1 MEAEEKIKKN
11 SSVLVDQEKAENFEK
26 NANEF
31 WNKFYNIHD
40 NKFFKD
46 RNWLFTEFPE
56 LLLKDDEPQSSF
68 RIMEV
73 GCGVGNTV
81 FPIVRSNK

>member
-1 MEAEEKIKKN
+1 MIHA
-11 SSVLVDQEKAENFEK
+11 LFALLLTLENYEK

-56 LLLKDDEPQSSF
+56 LLLNDDEF
-68 RIMEV
+68 
-73 GCGVGNTV
+73 TV
-81 FPIVRSNK
+81 KL

>member
-1 MEAEEKIKKN
+1 MITTGDFKVELEA
-11 SSVLVDQEKAENFEK
+11 
-26 NANEF
+26 NANQY
-31 WNKFYNIHD
+31 WDKFYSIHE

-56 LLLKDDEPQSSF
+56 LLFNNQSVDEKVAVL
-68 RIMEV
+68 EV

-81 FPIVRSNK
+81 FPIIRSNQ